1 MADGTFTPG
10 ISQAQLDSAMASRAP
25 AYGSSTTLFTLTANM
40 NTTADQPFVAAFPIG
55 SYVIDRIVIGQASIS
70 LTNATG
76 GLYTGAGKT
85 GDVIVNAGQ
94 AYQGLAVPTDQINPY
109 IMMGGQKILSAPP
122 IMSLTAAQGV
132 AATANIFVMGVAA
145 L

>member
-1 MADGTFTPG
+1 MAEIGGAPG
-10 ISQAQLDSAMASRAP
+10 VSQAQLDAAMASRAP

-55 SYVIDRIVIGQASIS
+55 AYVIDRIVIGQASIN
-70 LTNATG
+70 LTNAIG

-85 GDVIVNAGQ
+85 GDVIVGAGQ
-94 AYQGLAVPTDQINPY
+94 VYQGLTAPTDQINPY

-132 AATANIFVMGVAA
+132 AATANIFVMGVATI
-145 L
+145 